1 MIQSIV
7 SGPPGRT
14 GARRILL
21 AVITLLAV
29 FYGGYE
35 LGRTSAGYAI
45 IHAALERF
53 EARRRIDSLSAGN
66 IELRRR
72 VDAAVVEQQ
81 ADARLQT
88 EAQRMLGELQ
98 AETARQQQELQF
110 YRGLV
115 TRQYGT
121 GTLRVQDLK
130 IRHERGRHYHVQVT
144 LVQAAARDTLA
155 SGTLTFAVSGTRGG
169 ALLQLALADLVADGR
184 SEVPFSLRYFQE
196 IGLTVELPAGFEPGS
211 LLVEFRQGRSAEPVR
226 QSFSW
231 RVEGETGD
239 SPAL

>member
-1 MIQSIV
+1 
-7 SGPPGRT
+7 
-14 GARRILL
+14 
-21 AVITLLAV
+21 V

-35 LGRTSAGYAI
+35 LGRTGAGYAI
-45 IHAALERF
+45 IHAALERHD
-53 EARRRIDSLSAGN
+53 ARRRIEALSAEN
-66 IELRRR
+66 AALQRR

-81 ADARLQT
+81 ADTRMQA

-121 GTLRVQDLK
+121 STLRVQDLK
-130 IRHERGRHYHVQVT
+130 VRHERGRRYRVQIT
-144 LVQAAARDTLA
+144 LVHAGVRDTLA

-169 ALLQLALADLVADGR
+169 ALLQLALHDLVPDGR
-184 SEVPFSLRYFQE
+184 REVPFSLRYFQE
-196 IGLTVELPAGFEPGS
+196 IEVPVELPGGFDPGS
-211 LLVEFRQGRSAEPVR
+211 LLVELRQGKSAEPLR
-226 QSFSW
+226 QSFGW
-231 RVEGETGD
+231 LVEGEIGS